1 MGGEGSMMAANNS
14 LKNNRNLVAKRK
26 EKKALS
32 GSYANLKLAEF
43 PKATPE
49 ELKRIKEKI
58 QRENKLL
65 RIKQIIIVSI
75 LLCIIVLFVVFVIK

>member
-26 EKKALS
+26 EKRALS
-32 GSYANLKLAEF
+32 GNYSAVQLAEF

-49 ELKRIKEKI
+49 ELERIKKKI
-58 QRENKLL
+58 QSENRQL
-65 RIKQIIIVSI
+65 RIKQISMFGIIILILVSLI
-75 LLCIIVLFVVFVIK
+75 FYFKS

>member
-1 MGGEGSMMAANNS
+1 MGGEGSMIAANNS

-26 EKKALS
+26 EKRALS
-32 GSYANLKLAEF
+32 GNYLAVQLAEF

-49 ELKRIKEKI
+49 QLDRIKEKI
-58 QRENKLL
+58 QRENKQL

-75 LLCIIVLFVVFVIK
+75 FFCIIVLFVTYIVK

>member
-32 GSYANLKLAEF
+32 GSYANLKLAKF

-49 ELKRIKEKI
+49 QLERIKKKI
-58 QRENKLL
+58 QSDNRQL
-65 RIKQIIIVSI
+65 RRKQIVIFGIIIV
-75 LLCIIVLFVVFVIK
+75 IIVSFIFYFKS

>member
-1 MGGEGSMMAANNS
+1 MGGEGAMMAANNS

-32 GSYANLKLAEF
+32 GSYANMKLAKF

-49 ELKRIKEKI
+49 ELERIKKKI
-58 QRENKLL
+58 QSENRQL
-65 RIKQIIIVSI
+65 RIKQIVTV
-75 LLCIIVLFVVFVIK
+75 LVLFCIILFFIMYVI